1 MQDDKLKIA
10 AAVKAVKD
18 ALKGAEPPK
27 KPVVEIPAHT
37 ALADACVVALGYQRL
52 LALSDKQN
60 AGERPDLLGLTINL
74 LIQAA
79 HKAISGGEPDLGM
92 DFLIRLRVHAPNDV
106 GVRLD
111 LSRQME
117 RLGRPQE
124 VVALL
129 EPMLATFD
137 VLPAI
142 YLERLGALVEAA
154 VTCRRLNLVVVIG
167 RAVAARTDGGFLPAI
182 PQALCE
188 RMALLEDFGVALEVL
203 AERAEAPVERAYLPA
218 ILAHNDYAMIEALRP
233 ESLGGMV
240 DTDLALTV
248 AGIANARGW
257 SRAYRGALAAATDAV
272 VVHGD
277 VERARGSWAR
287 SKLAPEGFEP
297 FLLGVRARQEGALAG
312 ATSPQALQTV
322 AAAPEVL
329 AADAGL
335 GSAVEAAYMESFHG
349 FHDRPSL
356 ATATASWRSA
366 YRAGRFANL
375 PRTAPLDSSH
385 DAPGP
390 ASKAASVVSAG
401 TGDEQTSPLWVMM
414 TWRADA
420 DRLLRVLTAYA
431 GEAVKLIVSIGGDGR
446 PADLSRASALLLV
459 ENAQILI
466 RPTVTWGGQKL
477 LFQNV
482 LEVMKAFSETTTPD
496 AWLQVVCDRSYP
508 TVNLRQLRQHAAQGA
523 ESFKK
528 YAHFHGPWA
537 WRREWPEEIVDNLP
551 ALYNEAM
558 DEVIETGRADKFRA
572 LTGHPMFAAPPEF
585 RFRSTTFNFNAT
597 PVSISGDVRASAHQY
612 SVSSY
617 QQDVRWMSFSRLQ
630 EFVDTSSENGASYSR
645 RLHPLAMTWAHKT
658 LLKYEMRNGSPFIFA
673 NRKYTDFIQSDER
686 IPEMFSVMNLGFGPE
701 MNFFDTVA
709 ATFDLKDDM
718 VHHYV
723 RFPAEDAVDSLLPS
737 ICEQADT
744 VGRHFVRKSNP
755 TEGGRVLEFL
765 AQRIF
770 EAEPAGDF
778 HWVGTVVAGDAER
791 TLLPV
796 FDEAVLESIL
806 DAAVTLRDLKGETPQ
821 AATLGR
827 DGHIRDKNGASIATW
842 LFEGKGLTV
851 RYESPQWGVKR
862 YERLVSD
869 GRNLTLA
876 PAEMIREQN
885 HWSLFIDIPLSS
897 VRQDPSV
904 TGLGMDRM
912 REVIETPR
920 PWVGSRNREAAV
932 LCAFTD
938 NEAPIFPAP
947 VAIADGGVYEI
958 RQVDGD
964 YVMLCAVGGDPAL
977 LRLSGVAEADG
988 RFAVILSRA
997 TQSQADQWDASPHAA
1012 PSMRLPIEQ
1021 IPGRWRL
1028 DLLDGSRH
1036 VVLNAEGGVL
1046 DEQGA
1051 VVGGWTLRHD
1061 GLQILGL
1068 KGLRHAVA
1076 SQYRWQDGVW
1086 SLSGWGWKNLKDLVS
1101 FRMIQADA

>member
-1 MQDDKLKIA
+1 MRDDKRKIA
-10 AAVKAVKD
+10 AAIKAVKD
-18 ALKGAEPPK
+18 ALKGAGPPEN
-27 KPVVEIPAHT
+27 PIVEIGAHT
-37 ALADACVVALGYQRL
+37 ALADACVVALGYEKL
-52 LALSDKQN
+52 KALSDKQN

-79 HKAISGGEPDLGM
+79 HKAIAEGDPDLGM
-92 DFLIRLRVHAPNDV
+92 DLLIRLRVHAPHDV

-124 VVALL
+124 VIALL

-137 VLPAI
+137 TLPAI

-154 VTCRRLNLVVVIG
+154 VIFRRLDLVAVIG
-167 RAVAARTDGGFLPAI
+167 RAVAARTDGGFLPTI

-188 RMALLEDFGVALEVL
+188 RMALLEGLGVVLGVL
-203 AERAEAPVERAYLPA
+203 AERAEAPAERAYLPA
-218 ILAHNDYAMIEALRP
+218 ILAHNDYAMIEALTP
-233 ESLGGMV
+233 ESLGGMLDV
-240 DTDLALTV
+240 DLALTV
-248 AGIANARGW
+248 AGIANAKGW
-257 SRAYRGALAAATDAV
+257 SRAYRMALAAATDAV
-272 VVHGD
+272 VVNGD
-277 VERARGSWAR
+277 VARARESWAR

-312 ATSPQALQTV
+312 AASPEALQAV

-329 AADAGL
+329 AADAGVA
-335 GSAVEAAYMESFHG
+335 GTVEAAYLESFHG
-349 FHDRPSL
+349 FHDRPNL
-356 ATATASWRSA
+356 ATATACWRAA

-375 PRTAPLDSSH
+375 PRIAPLDSGNG
-385 DAPGP
+385 APGP
-390 ASKAASVVSAG
+390 TSKAASVVSARVRDG
-401 TGDEQTSPLWVMM
+401 QASPLWLMM
-414 TWRADA
+414 TWYADA
-420 DRLLRVLTAYA
+420 NRLLRTLTAYA
-431 GEAVKLIVSIGGDGR
+431 GEGVKLIVSIGGDGR

-459 ENAQILI
+459 EDAQILI
-466 RPTVTWGGQKL
+466 RPTVTWGGQRL

-482 LEVMKAFSETTTPD
+482 LEVMKAFSEMTTPD
-496 AWLQVVCDRSYP
+496 AWIQVVCDRSYP
-508 TVNLRQLRQHAAQGA
+508 TVNLRQLRQHAAEGA
-523 ESFKK
+523 ESFRK

-537 WRREWPEEIVDNLP
+537 WRREWPEDIVDNLP
-551 ALYNEAM
+551 TLYNEAM

-572 LTGHPMFAAPPEF
+572 LATHPMFPAPPEF
-585 RFRSTTFNFNAT
+585 RFRSTTFNFSET
-597 PVSISGDVRASAHQY
+597 PVSISGDIRASAHRY
-612 SVSSY
+612 SISAY

-630 EFVDTSSENGASYSR
+630 EFVDTSSENGASYAR

-673 NRKYTDFIQSDER
+673 NRKYTDFIHSDER

-709 ATFDLKDDM
+709 ASFDLKDDM

-723 RFPAEDAVDSLLPS
+723 RFPAVDAVDSLLPT

-744 VGRHFVRKSNP
+744 TGRHFVRKSNP
-755 TEGGRVLEFL
+755 GQGGRVLEFL
-765 AQRIF
+765 AERIF

-778 HWVGTVVAGDAER
+778 HWVGTAPASDGER

-796 FDEAVLESIL
+796 FDETVLESVL
-806 DAAVTLRDLKGETPQ
+806 DAAVTLRDLKGEAPQ
-821 AATLGR
+821 WAALGR
-827 DGHIRDKNGASIATW
+827 DGHIRDENGASVATW
-842 LFEGKGLTV
+842 VFEHNGLTV
-851 RYESPQWGVKR
+851 RYDNPRWGVKR

-876 PAEMIREQN
+876 PKEMIHEQN

-897 VRQDPSV
+897 VRQDPAV
-904 TGLGMDRM
+904 TGLGTDRT
-912 REVIETPR
+912 RQVIETPR
-920 PWVGSRNREAAV
+920 SWVGSRNREAAL

-938 NEAPIFPAP
+938 NESPAFPAP
-947 VAIADGGVYEI
+947 VAVADVGVYEI

-988 RFAVILSRA
+988 RFAVILSSA
-997 TQSQADQWDASPHAA
+997 TQAHADQWDASPHAA
-1012 PSMRLPIEQ
+1012 PSARLPIEQ
-1021 IPGRWRL
+1021 IIGRWRL

-1036 VVLNAEGGVL
+1036 IVLDSEGGVL

-1068 KGLRHAVA
+1068 KGLRHALA

-1086 SLSGWGWKNLKDLVS
+1086 SLSGLGWKNLKDLAS

>member
-1 MQDDKLKIA
+1 MADDKRKIA
-10 AAVKAVKD
+10 AAVKAVDD
-18 ALKGAEPPK
+18 ALKGAGPPAP
-27 KPVVEIPAHT
+27 PVVEIAAHT
-37 ALADACVVALGYQRL
+37 ALAGACVAALGYNKL

-79 HKAISGGEPDLGM
+79 HQAIVEGDPDLATDLLM
-92 DFLIRLRVHAPNDV
+92 RLRVHAPHDV

-117 RLGRPQE
+117 RLDRPQE
-124 VVALL
+124 VIALL

-137 VLPAI
+137 ALPAI
-142 YLERLGALVEAA
+142 YLERLGALVKAA
-154 VTCRRLNLVVVIG
+154 VTCRRLDLVAVIG
-167 RAVAARTDGGFLPAI
+167 KAVAARPDGGFLPTI
-182 PQALCE
+182 SQASCE
-188 RMALLEDFGVALEVL
+188 RMALLEDLGVSPEVL
-203 AERAEAPVERAYLPA
+203 AQRAEAPAERAYLPA
-218 ILAHNDYAMIEALRP
+218 ILAYSDHAMIEALAP
-233 ESLGGMV
+233 ESLGGILDV
-240 DTDLALTV
+240 DLALTV

-257 SRAYRGALAAATDAV
+257 SRPYRMALAAATDSVA
-272 VVHGD
+272 VHGD
-277 VERARGSWAR
+277 VARARRSWTR

-297 FLLGVRARQEGALAG
+297 FLLGVRARQESALAG
-312 ATSPQALQTV
+312 ATNPEALQDV
-322 AAAPEVL
+322 ATAPEVL
-329 AADAGL
+329 AADAGVA
-335 GSAVEAAYMESFHG
+335 GTVEAVYRESFHG
-349 FHDRPSL
+349 FHDGPSL
-356 ATATASWRSA
+356 ATATAAWRLA
-366 YRAGRFANL
+366 YRAGRFATL
-375 PRTAPLDSSH
+375 PRIAPLDS
-385 DAPGP
+385 DRGAPGLT
-390 ASKAASVVSAG
+390 SKAASVVSARVRN
-401 TGDEQTSPLWVMM
+401 DPASPLWLMM

-420 DRLLRVLTAYA
+420 NRLLRTLTAYA
-431 GEAVKLIVSIGGDGR
+431 GKGVKLIVSIGGDGR

-459 ENAQILI
+459 EDAQILI

-496 AWLQVVCDRSYP
+496 AWIQVVCDRSYP
-508 TVNLRQLRQHAAQGA
+508 AVNLRQLRQHAAKGA

-537 WRREWPEEIVDNLP
+537 WRREWPDEIVDNLP

-572 LTGHPMFAAPPEF
+572 LTTHPMFPAPPET
-585 RFRSTTFNFNAT
+585 RFRSTTFSFNET
-597 PVSISGDVRASAHQY
+597 PVSISGDVRASAHRY
-612 SVSSY
+612 SISSY

-645 RLHPLAMTWAHKT
+645 RLHPLAMSWAHKT
-658 LLKYEMRNGSPFIFA
+658 LLKYEMRNGSPFFFA
-673 NRKYTDFIQSDER
+673 NRKYADFIHSDER

-709 ATFDLKDDM
+709 ASFDLKDDM
-718 VHHYV
+718 IHPYV
-723 RFPAEDAVDSLLPS
+723 RFPTEDAVDSLLPT

-744 VGRHFVRKSNP
+744 AGRHLIRKSNP
-755 TEGGRVLEFL
+755 TEGGQVLEFL
-765 AQRIF
+765 SDRIF

-778 HWVGTVVAGDAER
+778 HWVGTVDVSDVAR

-806 DAAVTLRDLKGETPQ
+806 DSAVTLRNLKGETPQ

-827 DGHIRDKNGASIATW
+827 DGHIRDEDDASIATW
-842 LFEGKGLTV
+842 LFERNGLTV
-851 RYESPQWGVKR
+851 HYNNRLWGVKR

-876 PAEMIREQN
+876 PAELIHERN

-897 VRQDPSV
+897 VRQDPAV
-904 TGLGMDRM
+904 TGLGVDRT
-912 REVIETPR
+912 RKVIETPR
-920 PWVGSRNREAAV
+920 PWVGSPNHEAAL

-938 NEAPIFPAP
+938 NEDPAFPAP
-947 VAIADGGVYEI
+947 VAVADGGVYEV
-958 RQVDGD
+958 RQVDGE

-997 TQSQADQWDASPHAA
+997 TQAQADQWDASPHAA
-1012 PSMRLPIEQ
+1012 PTVRLPVKQ
-1021 IPGRWRL
+1021 IIGRWRL
-1028 DLLDGSRH
+1028 DLLEGSRH
-1036 VVLNAEGGVL
+1036 VVLDADGGVL
-1046 DEQGA
+1046 DEHGA
-1051 VVGGWTLRHD
+1051 VVGRWALRHD

-1068 KGLRHAVA
+1068 KGLRHALA
-1076 SQYRWQDGVW
+1076 GQYRWQDGVW
-1086 SLSGWGWKNLKDLVS
+1086 SLSGWGWKNLKDLAA
-1101 FRMIQADA
+1101 FRMIQAGA